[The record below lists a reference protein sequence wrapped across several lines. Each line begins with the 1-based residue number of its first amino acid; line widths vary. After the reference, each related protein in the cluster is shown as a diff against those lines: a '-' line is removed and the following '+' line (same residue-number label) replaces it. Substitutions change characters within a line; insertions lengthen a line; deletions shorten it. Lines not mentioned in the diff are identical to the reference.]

1 MSLFFFALKTNLLT
15 KQKRKT
21 INKNNYVAPELE
33 LIELAVEAGFAA
45 STFEGGDD
53 QTPGYDEENIWG
65 QN

>member
-1 MSLFFFALKTNLLT
+1 MK
-15 KQKRKT
+15 KM
-21 INKNNYVAPELE
+21 YVAPELE